1 MANKPI
7 HKTIVKEIIQ
17 EPEPVKMVVIPK
29 IRLKAEKGYHN
40 GCIVGGV
47 GMNWKAEEERDVT
60 WAQYEQ
66 LMNDD
71 VNAFARVK

>member
-1 MANKPI
+1 MASKPI
-7 HKTIVKEIIQ
+7 SKPIVKEIVQ
-17 EPEPVKMVVIPK
+17 EPEPVKKVVIPK

-40 GCIVGGV
+40 GNIAGGV

-60 WAQYEQ
+60 WQQYEQ